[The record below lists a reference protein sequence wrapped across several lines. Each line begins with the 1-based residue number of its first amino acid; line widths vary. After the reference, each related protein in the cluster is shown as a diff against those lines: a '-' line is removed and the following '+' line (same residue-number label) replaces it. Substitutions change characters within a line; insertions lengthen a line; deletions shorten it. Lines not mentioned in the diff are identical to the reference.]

1 MMNKIRDNSMNAQS
15 ASFLF
20 VGVRFAGLYYRAYF
34 GGEKTLSEDLR

>member
-20 VGVRFAGLYYRAYF
+20 TGARFAGLYYRAYF
-34 GGEKTLSEDLR
+34 GGGKKLSEALR